1 MYKKIEFLTTSTISN
16 FSFQQQPGYKSSSCL
31 QMVLSLLS
39 SLNIPAPG
47 FLRMPK
53 YYRSC
58 REGGGRSSEH
68 STLESLSELE
78 EMREI

>member
-1 MYKKIEFLTTSTISN
+1 
-16 FSFQQQPGYKSSSCL
+16 
-31 QMVLSLLS
+31 MVLSLLS
-39 SLNIPAPG
+39 NLNIPAPG